1 LMGKSI
7 TRNAKNPIGKSK
19 EESQKLLD
27 QIAATLAMMESFV
40 N

>member
-1 LMGKSI
+1 MGKSI
-7 TRNAKNPIGKSK
+7 TRNAKIPIDKSK

-27 QIAATLAMMESFV
+27 QTAAALVVMEYFI

>member
-1 LMGKSI
+1 MGKSI
-7 TRNAKNPIGKSK
+7 TRNAKIPIGKSK

-27 QIAATLAMMESFV
+27 QTAAALAVMKSFV